1 MRVMVLV
8 KATKDSEAGIMPST
22 ELLEAMGEYNEALV
36 DAGILA
42 GDFGGLRPS
51 SKGKRVA
58 FDGSNRAVIDGPF
71 DFGEVL
77 TPGVA
82 ELHNRTRER
91 RPTAEA
97 IAPGYD
103 YCSETVQWMERKQWQ
118 LGHFAEGTPVPT
130 NPRRRSFS
138 ISTMCSLWSA
148 KAT

>member
-1 MRVMVLV
+1 MHGRGGRMG
-8 KATKDSEAGIMPST
+8 KALTQPNART
-22 ELLEAMGEYNEALV
+22 ERDRNLFEMA
-36 DAGILA
+36 
-42 GDFGGLRPS
+42 
-51 SKGKRVA
+51 
-58 FDGSNRAVIDGPF
+58 

-82 ELHNRTRER
+82 ELHKRTRER

-103 YCSETVQWMERKQWQ
+103 YCSETVQWRERKQWQ